1 MALLERE
8 LFLIHRTKVI
18 LLHEVFKALET
29 VRMSTRG
36 VHRLEQR
43 LKADMADEFIVHFI
57 LEVVEM
63 TVQQEVELTTFAAQF
78 TNLGRLFFCYG
89 ISHDSQHQALLA
101 QQQGNLSRSSCPT
114 EDLY

>member
-8 LFLIHRTKVI
+8 LLPIHRTEVI

-29 VRMSTRG
+29 VRMPTGG

-43 LKADMADEFIVHFI
+43 LKADVANEFIVHFI

-63 TVQQEVELTTFAAQF
+63 IVWQEVELTAFTAQL
-78 TNLGRLFFCYG
+78 TTVVCLLFCCG
-89 ISHDSQHQALLA
+89 ISHGGQEVHSQ
-101 QQQGNLSRSSCPT
+101 GSRKEMCPVAAV
-114 EDLY
+114 

>member
-8 LFLIHRTKVI
+8 FLPIHRTKVI

-29 VRMSTRG
+29 VRMSTGG

-43 LKADMADEFIVHFI
+43 LKADMANEFIVHFI

-63 TVQQEVELTTFAAQF
+63 IVRQEVELSAFTAQLTTVVC
-78 TNLGRLFFCYG
+78 LLFCCN
-89 ISHDSQHQALLA
+89 ISHGGQEVH
-101 QQQGNLSRSSCPT
+101 SRGSRKEMCPVAAV
-114 EDLY
+114 